1 MKKILAL
8 ILCVCLA
15 MAVLTACED
24 KGSNNQSTNHTS
36 HTNKMDQTT
45 PNVTSGTN
53 PQSTM
58 QSATDVTNPSS
69 SEQPGSTSDGMP
81 EGGQSSAQPES
92 TKK

>member
-24 KGSNNQSTNHTS
+24 KGNNNQSTS

-45 PNVTSGTN
+45 PGMTSGTN

-58 QSATDVTNPSS
+58 QSTMDVTDPSS

-81 EGGQSSAQPES
+81 DGGQSSAQPES